1 MVVSC
6 CAYGC
11 RNRHGEKP
19 GLGFF
24 RFPTQPNERRK
35 RWMQAVR
42 RRDWQ
47 PSKHA
52 RICGDHFVSGESIV
66 GTVARKYLRQ
76 SYFLLGKPVDQSENV
91 DYVPSVFSYNQQQH
105 RSSAQRERRN
115 RIDRR
120 RMLLEVAAVDKENE
134 RQAEVREKESQ
145 EAAAEGLLLL
155 QRPCK
160 VDAQTQSSP
169 PVQDAEAL
177 QSSLCPST
185 PTVLYLPVES
195 GATQTYGRKL
205 LEGNDECTRFYTGLK
220 SCSIFN
226 HLVTFLCTT
235 CPTLTS
241 VQSKLSPFDG
251 LLLTLMRLRLNLR
264 MEDIAYRFDIGSST
278 ASVFSR
284 YIDLMYFHL
293 KFLIKWPSQEVCRAN
308 MPQVFKDLYPR
319 TRCIIDCSEIFIE
332 RPCSYQARAQTYS
345 NYKKHN
351 TVKFLIGITPCGA
364 ISYISKCWG
373 GRATDKCITM
383 NSDFLRLLEY
393 GDIVLADRGFDIADD
408 IAVHGATLIIPSF
421 TRGKKQLSL
430 QEVECSKKIAKV
442 RIHVERVI
450 GLLKNKYTILQG
462 TLPVTFL
469 KRKHDTDT
477 AFIDK
482 VLVVCSA
489 LVNLAPSVVTQ

>member
-1 MVVSC
+1 V
-6 CAYGC
+6 
-11 RNRHGEKP
+11 K
-19 GLGFF
+19 
-24 RFPTQPNERRK
+24 RK
-35 RWMQAVR
+35 
-42 RRDWQ
+42 DWQ
-47 PSKHA
+47 PTKHA
-52 RICGDHFVSGESIV
+52 RICGDHFVSG
-66 GTVARKYLRQ
+66 
-76 SYFLLGKPVDQSENV
+76 KPVDEAESV
-91 DYVPSVFSYNQQQH
+91 DFVPSIFSYNQHQH
-105 RSSAQRERRN
+105 KSEAQSRERRN

-120 RMLLEVAAVDKENE
+120 RLLVEVSEADKENK
-134 RQAEVREKESQ
+134 RQAEECDKESQ

-155 QRPCK
+155 QQSCK
-160 VDAQTQSSP
+160 VDAQTQTSP
-169 PVQDAEAL
+169 PVQDAEAV
-177 QSSLCPST
+177 QSPVYPTT
-185 PTVLYLPVES
+185 PAVLYLPVES
-195 GATQTYGRKL
+195 GDTKPYGRKL
-205 LEGNDECTRFYTGLK
+205 LEGNNECTRFYTGLT
-220 SCSIFN
+220 SWSIFN
-226 HLVTFLCTT
+226 HLVTFLCTA
-235 CPTLTS
+235 CPALTS
-241 VQSKLSPFDG
+241 VHSKLSPFDG

-264 MEDIAYRFDIGSST
+264 MDDVAYRFNIGPST
-278 ASVFSR
+278 ACDIFSR
-284 YIDLMYFHL
+284 YIDLIYAHL

-319 TRCIIDCSEIFIE
+319 TRCVIDCSEIFIE
-332 RPCSYQARAQTYS
+332 RPCSYQARAQTCS

-364 ISYISKCWG
+364 ISFLSKCWG

-383 NSDFLRLLEY
+383 NSDFLGLLEY

-408 IAVHGATLIIPSF
+408 VAVHGATLLIPSF

-430 QEVECSKKIAKV
+430 REVECSQKIAKV

-489 LVNLAPSVVTQ
+489 LLNLSPSVVPH